1 LRPVLLL
8 LIALLSSDHAR
19 SNSLTQNFRLN
30 GALRWILQDRQPT
43 QLGHDRHWTRRS
55 WRSTERIECRSPRR
69 SLATARNFPRR
80 RTSLDTVAASK
91 PI

>member
-30 GALRWILQDRQPT
+30 GALR
-43 QLGHDRHWTRRS
+43 
-55 WRSTERIECRSPRR
+55 
-69 SLATARNFPRR
+69 
-80 RTSLDTVAASK
+80 
-91 PI
+91 